1 MSVVRIREGPYYRG
15 FFKKKCMRILSV
27 HGKLSVIER
36 CPHGEVRLYL
46 FLIMYHKDGRCS
58 NNIILNAN
66 IFVVITVN
74 FFLNKS
80 ANRLLTFT
88 KKKWLVEE

>member
-36 CPHGEVRLYL
+36 CPHGEVRLY
-46 FLIMYHKDGRCS
+46 
-58 NNIILNAN
+58 
-66 IFVVITVN
+66 ITVSTFLG
-74 FFLNKS
+74 FFFFIFS
-80 ANRLLTFT
+80 F
-88 KKKWLVEE
+88 

>member
-1 MSVVRIREGPYYRG
+1 MKLPPGAEIKCPLSVLERVRIFIEG

-46 FLIMYHKDGRCS
+46 GAGKS
-58 NNIILNAN
+58 QKNAP
-66 IFVVITVN
+66 
-74 FFLNKS
+74 
-80 ANRLLTFT
+80 
-88 KKKWLVEE
+88 